1 VSQTVVLSSHQSL
14 AASEDAARSDRTVVS
29 GVTLTREF
37 RVNLMASVA
46 REIRRLQ
53 DELPIDPGSRDIFR
67 GLSCTSEEIKD
78 LLFDPRL
85 ERLAFVRGV
94 ARRDTMTGLR
104 EGVKLLIVL
113 RRSDRARLR

>member
-1 VSQTVVLSSHQSL
+1 MSQPVALSSHQSL
-14 AASEDAARSDRTVVS
+14 AAIEDAARSDRTVVS
-29 GVTLTREF
+29 GVALTREF
-37 RVNLMASVA
+37 RLNLMASVA

-53 DELPIDPGSRDIFR
+53 DELPIDPGSHDIFR

>member
-1 VSQTVVLSSHQSL
+1 MSQPVVLKSHRSL
-14 AASEDAARSDRTVVS
+14 GAIEDAARSDRTVSS
-29 GVTLTREF
+29 GVALTREF
-37 RVNLMASVA
+37 RLNLMASIA

-53 DELPIDPGSRDIFR
+53 EELPIDPGSHDIFR
-67 GLSCTSEEIKD
+67 GLSCTNEEVKN

-85 ERLAFVRGV
+85 ERLAFIRGV